1 MTFSAFFYFL
11 RKRRRSVVAL
21 LLGLLVTLG
30 FSSCETVAPQITGL
44 PDNLTQAPGSNAF
57 VIVDNDTGY
66 ILDQR
71 QANARL
77 PIAGLAHMA
86 TAMVAIDW
94 METSRVSTAT
104 QVPINPRSISM
115 NLPNPLNLRA
125 GDSMSLRDYLYAVL
139 MNSDAT
145 AANALAHYVGGRMA
159 QQIYRGNPAAAQSP
173 HQVFVDQMNALA
185 AQHGMARTRFTN
197 PHGYDAAAADKP
209 NTSTAADLARLTR
222 YAISKPAFQFKVSQP
237 TRQISVSRGGVQA
250 ENYTLRNTNQ
260 LLGQAGIDGVKTGS
274 SQVAG
279 ASLVLSAERPPKTW
293 QQGEQIYRINR
304 RLVVVLLAS
313 PQRFPQGLSLVNYG
327 WQLQE
332 TWLNQNRPTEANRLL
347 DPPAPTTGR
356 RGL

>member
-1 MTFSAFFYFL
+1 MAKTLFFL
-11 RKRRRSVVAL
+11 IKRLLPRHRHAAVLVLAL
-21 LLGLLVTLG
+21 LGAAGLT
-30 FSSCETVAPQITGL
+30 SCETVSPRITGL
-44 PDNLTQAPGSNAF
+44 PDNPTQAPGSNAF
-57 VIVDNDTGY
+57 VIVDNETGY

-71 QANARL
+71 QANGRM

-104 QVPINPRSISM
+104 RVPINPRSIQM
-115 NLPNPLNLRA
+115 NLPNPLNLQA
-125 GDSMSLRDYLYAVL
+125 GDSMSLRDYLYAIM

-159 QQIYRGNPAAAQSP
+159 RQAYRGNAARRSP
-173 HQVFVDQMNALA
+173 HQVFIDQMNALA
-185 AQHGMARTRFTN
+185 ARHGMKRTTFTN
-197 PHGYDAAAADKP
+197 PHGYDAAAGEQT

-237 TRQISVSRGGVQA
+237 TRRVTVFRGGVRE
-250 ENYTLRNTNQ
+250 ENYTLRNTNN

-293 QQGEQIYRINR
+293 QQGEQVYRINR

-327 WQLQE
+327 WQLQQ
-332 TWLNQNRPTEANRLL
+332 TWLNQNRPTEATRLL
-347 DPPAPTTGR
+347 DPPAPTTR
-356 RGL
+356 R